1 MSNLLVTNTDFSK
14 VRNATAHKTLDY
26 DTSDMVLRRGQ
37 PFTMALTFNR
47 QITSSDEL
55 KIIVETGPSPSTQT
69 NTRAE
74 MPVSSSSSG
83 TSWSAVRGSSSNNV
97 MNITTNI
104 PVNAVIG
111 RYNMSLQTTS
121 GGRPNVSRLGT
132 FIVLF
137 NPWANADEVYMSNE
151 AEKTEY
157 VLNETGLYWF
167 GNVTSYGSRRW
178 DYAQFEKDI
187 LNITLSMLDK
197 SLDYKR
203 NPATDVSRRNDPIY
217 VGRVLSA
224 MVNSNDDNGVII
236 GRWSGDY
243 SGGVSPTTW
252 NGSAAILRQ
261 WMQRGPVRFGQCWV
275 YAGVLCTVLR
285 CLGIPARVIINFQSA
300 HDTDGNLLVD
310 EVYDENGVRDEYESQ
325 DSVWNFHA
333 WNEAYLARKD
343 LGPNYGGWQIYDATP
358 QELSEGKYRLGPTS
372 LYAVKEGDVDKPHDT
387 LFVFA
392 EVNADKVTWV
402 KSRDGTKRKV
412 YTDTVAVGKLTSTKA
427 VGTFERK
434 DVTSD
439 YKYPEGSAKEREVF
453 EKARNIAEPPRP
465 LRTMSRMSLRESAFA
480 ATSADDSAPVKPL
493 FSGSFKKA
501 AETQVGEDLELTLIL
516 KNTVTDPQKIEIKM
530 TATAI
535 IYNNKPVKDFLTK
548 SHSVSLGPNE
558 EKSLEMKLPY
568 VLYRDAITADN
579 MIQAVAVCTDE
590 RGGNLLVQTVTT
602 LMNPALLIRPIEEVK
617 FDKTARVDCIFTN
630 PIKEDVPNS
639 ILIVEGSGLLR
650 DQLFVNVPC
659 LKPNQR
665 VTIQFEMTPHREGD
679 RCLLAD
685 FSSMKF
691 PNVKGFQT
699 VSVASS
705 QKAITAGGKRK

>member
-26 DTSDMVLRRGQ
+26 DTRDMVLRRGQ

-47 QITSSDEL
+47 QITSRDKL

-69 NTRAE
+69 NTKAE

-111 RYNMSLQTTS
+111 RYNMSLQSTS
-121 GGRPNVSRLGT
+121 GGRPSVSRVGT

-137 NPWANADEVYMSNE
+137 NPWAKDDEVYMSNE

-157 VLNETGLYWF
+157 VLNEIGLYWF

-187 LNITLSMLDK
+187 LNITLTMLDK
-197 SLDYKR
+197 SLDYRK

-224 MVNSNDDNGVII
+224 MVNSNNENGIII
-236 GRWSGDY
+236 GNWSGDY
-243 SGGVSPTTW
+243 GGGVSPTTW

-261 WMQRGPVRFGQCWV
+261 WMQKGPVKFGQCWV
-275 YAGVLCTVLR
+275 YAGVLCTALR

-300 HDTDGNLLVD
+300 HDTDGNLFVD
-310 EVYDENGVRDEYESQ
+310 EVYDENGVKDENETRDSI
-325 DSVWNFHA
+325 WNFHA
-333 WNEAYLARKD
+333 WNEAYFARKD
-343 LGPNYGGWQIYDATP
+343 LGPSYGGWQILDATP
-358 QELSEGKYRLGPTS
+358 QEPSEGIYRLGPTS
-372 LYAVKEGDVDKPHDT
+372 LYAVKNGDVDKLHDT

-392 EVNADKVTWV
+392 EVNADTVTWI

-427 VGTFERK
+427 VGTFDRK
-434 DVTSD
+434 DVTNN
-439 YKYPEGSAKEREVF
+439 YKHPEGSDKERETF
-453 EKARNIAEPPRP
+453 EKARRIIEPPMFA
-465 LRTMSRMSLRESAFA
+465 MSMRESAVA
-480 ATSADDSAPVKPL
+480 APVKPL

-501 AETQVGEDLELTLIL
+501 AETQVGEDLKLTLIL

-535 IYNNKPVKDFLTK
+535 IYNSKPVKDFLTD

-568 VLYRDAITADN
+568 VVYRDAITADN
-579 MIQAVAVCTDE
+579 MIQVVAVCTE
-590 RGGNLLVQTVTT
+590 EKGGNLLVQTVTT
-602 LMNPALLIRPIEEVK
+602 LRNPALLIRPIDDVK
-617 FDKTARVDCIFTN
+617 FKKTARVDCIFTN
-630 PIKEDVPNS
+630 PIKEHVPDS

-650 DQLFVNVPC
+650 DQVFINVPSM
-659 LKPNQR
+659 KPNQR
-665 VTIQFEMTPHREGD
+665 ITIQFEMTPHREGD

-685 FSSMKF
+685 LSSLTF
-691 PNVKGFQT
+691 QNVKGFQT
-699 VSVASS
+699 VPVASS
-705 QKAITAGGKRK
+705 

>member
-1 MSNLLVTNTDFSK
+1 MSNLFLTNTDFSK
-14 VRNATAHKTLDY
+14 VRNATAHRTLDY

-37 PFTMALTFNR
+37 PFTMAFTFNR
-47 QITSSDEL
+47 QITSRDEL

-74 MPVSSSSSG
+74 MLVSSSSSG
-83 TSWSAVRGSSSNNV
+83 TSWSAVRGSSSNNII
-97 MNITTNI
+97 NITVNI
-104 PVNAVIG
+104 PVNASIG
-111 RYNMSLQTTS
+111 RYNMSVQTTS
-121 GGRPNVSRLGT
+121 GGRPNVSRVGT

-137 NPWANADEVYMSNE
+137 NPWATADEVYMSNE

-167 GNVTSYGSRRW
+167 GNVNSYGSRRW
-178 DYAQFEKDI
+178 DYAQFERDI
-187 LNITLSMLDK
+187 LNITLTILDK

-224 MVNSNDDNGVII
+224 MVNSNNDNGIVL
-236 GRWSGDY
+236 GNWSGNY

-261 WMQRGPVRFGQCWV
+261 WMQSGPVRFGQCWV

-300 HDTDGNLLVD
+300 HDTDENLLVD

-343 LGPNYGGWQIYDATP
+343 LGPNYGGWQIFDATP
-358 QELSEGKYRLGPTS
+358 QEPSQGIYRLGPTS
-372 LYAVKEGDVDKPHDT
+372 LYAVKNGEVDKPYDGR
-387 LFVFA
+387 FVFA
-392 EVNADKVTWV
+392 EVNADTVTWV
-402 KSRDGTKRKV
+402 KSRDGSRRKV
-412 YTDTVAVGKLTSTKA
+412 YTDTVSVGKLTSTKA
-427 VGTFERK
+427 VGIFERR
-434 DVTSD
+434 DVTYD
-439 YKYPEGSAKEREVF
+439 YKYPEGSDKEREVF
-453 EKARNIAEPPRP
+453 EKARNIVEPPR
-465 LRTMSRMSLRESAFA
+465 LSAMSSRRSAFA
-480 ATSADDSAPVKPL
+480 STAADDSAPAKPL

-501 AETQVGEDLELTLIL
+501 AETQVGEDLKLTLIL
-516 KNTVTDPQKIEIKM
+516 KNTVTDPQKIKIKM

-535 IYNNKPVKDFLTK
+535 IYNSKPVKDFLTE

-558 EKSLEMKLPY
+558 EKPIEMKLPY
-568 VLYRDAITADN
+568 VVYRDAITADN
-579 MIQAVAVCTDE
+579 MIQVVAVCTDE
-590 RGGNLLVQTVTT
+590 RGGNFLVQTVTT
-602 LMNPALLIRPIEEVK
+602 LKNPALLIRPIEEVK

-630 PIKEDVPNS
+630 PIKEDVPDS

-650 DQLFVNVPC
+650 DQIFVNVPC

-665 VTIQFEMTPHREGD
+665 VTIQFEVTPHRKGD
-679 RCLLAD
+679 RCILAD
-685 FSSMKF
+685 FSSKKF

-699 VSVASS
+699 VPVASS
-705 QKAITAGGKRK
+705 